1 MSLPSQTSFSGWLAP
16 DLYYYYGEYFL
27 WLLDLEGS
35 LKAVQKEVAALITSQ
50 GETAWLKVVIPVCSC
65 LTLKL

>member
-16 DLYYYYGEYFL
+16 DLYYYYDEYFL
-27 WLLDLEGS
+27 WLLVLEGS

-50 GETAWLKVVIPVCSC
+50 GETDWKSLSLYVHVWP
-65 LTLKL
+65 